1 MGRTSADQTRDWR
14 FATTL
19 NSDPELAG
27 NRHPESWEEVVH
39 RDLGAPGYRHL
50 VQPLQGLPPRE
61 ARLRKVQEAADTRDL
76 YLCLLPPAR
85 RLREQGSKTAVVV
98 QASAWVLVPEPVV
111 AVVEVFEVQEGV
123 L

>member
-1 MGRTSADQTRDWR
+1 M
-14 FATTL
+14 
-19 NSDPELAG
+19 
-27 NRHPESWEEVVH
+27 VH
-39 RDLGAPGYRHL
+39 HDLGAPGYRQL

-61 ARLRKVQEAADTRDL
+61 ARLRKVQEVADIRDL
-76 YLCLLPPAR
+76 YLCLLPPGR

-111 AVVEVFEVQEGV
+111 AAVEVFEVQEGV